1 MLADHKVYH
10 FRTITELVIMDFSIK
25 RDMTILSKVV
35 VTKTKRC
42 RKPMCQYCAA
52 STIVNYSDKD
62 LSASE
67 AAIYF
72 VAVFVLVLISFHL
85 LRGSK
90 KSTELDK
97 LEEWSKKREAI
108 KYLAQT

>member
-1 MLADHKVYH
+1 
-10 FRTITELVIMDFSIK
+10 
-25 RDMTILSKVV
+25 
-35 VTKTKRC
+35 
-42 RKPMCQYCAA
+42 MCQYCAA

-85 LRGSK
+85 LKGSK

-97 LEEWSKKREAI
+97 YEEWSKKREALNI
-108 KYLAQT
+108 

>member
-1 MLADHKVYH
+1 M
-10 FRTITELVIMDFSIK
+10 S
-25 RDMTILSKVV
+25 
-35 VTKTKRC
+35 
-42 RKPMCQYCAA
+42 QYCAA
-52 STIVNYSDKD
+52 STIARNSDKD

-67 AAIYF
+67 AAFYF
-72 VAVFVLVLISFHL
+72 VAIFVLALISFHL

-108 KYLAQT
+108 NI

>member
-1 MLADHKVYH
+1 
-10 FRTITELVIMDFSIK
+10 
-25 RDMTILSKVV
+25 
-35 VTKTKRC
+35 
-42 RKPMCQYCAA
+42 MCQYCAA
-52 STIVNYSDKD
+52 STIASNGDKD
-62 LSASE
+62 LIASE

-72 VAVFVLVLISFHL
+72 VAFFVLALISFHL

-108 KYLAQT
+108 NI

>member
-1 MLADHKVYH
+1 
-10 FRTITELVIMDFSIK
+10 
-25 RDMTILSKVV
+25 
-35 VTKTKRC
+35 
-42 RKPMCQYCAA
+42 MCQYCATSTMA
-52 STIVNYSDKD
+52 SNSDKD
-62 LSASE
+62 LSSSE

-97 LEEWSKKREAI
+97 LEEWSKKRQAI
-108 KYLAQT
+108 NF

>member
-1 MLADHKVYH
+1 
-10 FRTITELVIMDFSIK
+10 
-25 RDMTILSKVV
+25 
-35 VTKTKRC
+35 
-42 RKPMCQYCAA
+42 MCQYCAA
-52 STIVNYSDKD
+52 STIASNSDKD

-67 AAIYF
+67 AAVYF
-72 VAVFVLVLISFHL
+72 VLLFVLVFISFHL

>member
-1 MLADHKVYH
+1 
-10 FRTITELVIMDFSIK
+10 
-25 RDMTILSKVV
+25 
-35 VTKTKRC
+35 
-42 RKPMCQYCAA
+42 MCKYCAA
-52 STIVNYSDKD
+52 STIASNSDKD

-72 VAVFVLVLISFHL
+72 VAFFVLVFISFHL

-108 KYLAQT
+108 NIQPNLEHVLVKKPYRMKSDWVIHYAQF

>member
-1 MLADHKVYH
+1 
-10 FRTITELVIMDFSIK
+10 
-25 RDMTILSKVV
+25 
-35 VTKTKRC
+35 
-42 RKPMCQYCAA
+42 MCKYCAA
-52 STIVNYSDKD
+52 STIASNSDKD

-72 VAVFVLVLISFHL
+72 VAFFVLVFISFHL

-97 LEEWSKKREAI
+97 LEKWSRKREAI
-108 KYLAQT
+108 NIQPKLEHVLVKKPYRMKSDWVIRYA

>member
-1 MLADHKVYH
+1 
-10 FRTITELVIMDFSIK
+10 
-25 RDMTILSKVV
+25 
-35 VTKTKRC
+35 
-42 RKPMCQYCAA
+42 MCQYCAA
-52 STIVNYSDKD
+52 STIASHSDKD
-62 LSASE
+62 FSAFE

-72 VAVFVLVLISFHL
+72 VAFFVLALISFHL

-108 KYLAQT
+108 NI

>member
-1 MLADHKVYH
+1 
-10 FRTITELVIMDFSIK
+10 
-25 RDMTILSKVV
+25 
-35 VTKTKRC
+35 
-42 RKPMCQYCAA
+42 MCQYCAA
-52 STIVNYSDKD
+52 STIASNSDKD

-72 VAVFVLVLISFHL
+72 VVLFVLVFISFHL

-108 KYLAQT
+108 NIQPNLEQVLVKKPYRVKSDWVTHYAQF

>member
-1 MLADHKVYH
+1 MIV
-10 FRTITELVIMDFSIK
+10 DFSLKGVI
-25 RDMTILSKVV
+25 TILSIVV
-35 VTKTKRC
+35 SKETERGGY
-42 RKPMCQYCAA
+42 PMCQYCAA
-52 STIVNYSDKD
+52 STIASNSDKD

-72 VAVFVLVLISFHL
+72 VMFFVLVFIGFHM

-97 LEEWSKKREAI
+97 LEKWSKKREAI
-108 KYLAQT
+108 NM